1 MLAQPQYRIW
11 LVEKQGKIMKNELMC
26 IGMPTE
32 SEFQLLQTL
41 SKTASMSGL
50 YNGVGGPEKIFMVLL
65 AARELGIPPLQ
76 AINGGIW
83 NIQGKIEISARL
95 MNSMI
100 RRQGHS
106 IRVVECN
113 SQICILE
120 GKRCDNGDSFSA
132 QFSIEDAAKAG
143 LAGRSTWK
151 SYAEDM
157 LYSRAMS
164 RLARRLFSD
173 VIGTAY
179 VEGEIRD
186 CKPEKMVPEPVEV
199 IVEDDVKIEALLNEL
214 CSGYPDESDVLI
226 CTYMRK
232 YASHWKKSMGE
243 ALNDYRDSEKFM
255 RDFGRWK
262 DKEEKKVA

>member
-1 MLAQPQYRIW
+1 
-11 LVEKQGKIMKNELMC
+11 MKNEILNTS
-26 IGMPTE
+26 IPTE
-32 SEFQLLQTL
+32 AEFNMINML
-41 SKTASMSGL
+41 SKTAAMSGL
-50 YNGVGGPEKIFMVLL
+50 YSSIGSPEKIFMILL
-65 AARELGIPPLQ
+65 AARELGIPFFQ

-106 IRVVECN
+106 IRVIECN
-113 SQICILE
+113 SQKCILE
-120 GKRCDNGDSFSA
+120 GKRADNGDSFTA
-132 QFSIEDAAKAG
+132 QFTIEDAARAG

-186 CKPEKMVPEPVEV
+186 CKPQVLAEDLQASTPEI
-199 IVEDDVKIEALLNEL
+199 IVENESQTDALLNEM
-214 CSGYPDESDVLI
+214 CRRFPDDDAKLI
-226 CTYMRK
+226 SEYIKK
-232 YASHWKKSMGE
+232 YAQHWKKSIQQSCE
-243 ALNDYRDSEKFM
+243 DYSDSEKFLK
-255 RDFGRWK
+255 DFRKWK
-262 DKEEKKVA
+262 ERENKKSSS

>member
-1 MLAQPQYRIW
+1 
-11 LVEKQGKIMKNELMC
+11 MKNEIMC
-26 IGMPTE
+26 TGMPTE
-32 SEFQLLQTL
+32 TEFALLNSL
-41 SKTASMSGL
+41 SKTAAMSGL
-50 YNGVGGPEKIFMVLL
+50 YVGIGSPEKIFMILL

-106 IRVVECN
+106 IKVVECN
-113 SQICILE
+113 GQRCILE
-120 GKRCDNGDSFSA
+120 GTRSDNGDSFTA
-132 QFSIEDAAKAG
+132 QFTMDDAARAG
-143 LAGRSTWK
+143 LSGRSTWK

-186 CKPEKMVPEPVEV
+186 CKPQVFSDDIQVQTADVVPESE
-199 IVEDDVKIEALLNEL
+199 EQRAALLDAL
-214 CSGYPDESDVLI
+214 CIGFPEEDSALI
-226 CTYMRK
+226 IEYITK
-232 YASHWKKSMGE
+232 YSQHWKKSIRQSCE
-243 ALNDYRDSEKFM
+243 DYRDAEKFSK
-255 RDFGRWK
+255 DFVKWK
-262 DKEEKKVA
+262 EKSSKKH